1 MREKNLEKNI
11 YIKYFDIYIK
21 RERGRER
28 RGRERERGKERE
40 RGWDRVRQKDPF
52 SLNLKDGCGD

>member
-21 RERGRER
+21 RERTRENE
-28 RGRERERGKERE
+28 RERERTRENERE
-40 RGWDRVRQKDPF
+40 RLWKRQTITLVLF
-52 SLNLKDGCGD
+52 F

>member
-21 RERGRER
+21 RERERER
-28 RGRERERGKERE
+28 ERETERERERERERGRE
-40 RGWDRVRQKDPF
+40 GEIRTD
-52 SLNLKDGCGD
+52 C